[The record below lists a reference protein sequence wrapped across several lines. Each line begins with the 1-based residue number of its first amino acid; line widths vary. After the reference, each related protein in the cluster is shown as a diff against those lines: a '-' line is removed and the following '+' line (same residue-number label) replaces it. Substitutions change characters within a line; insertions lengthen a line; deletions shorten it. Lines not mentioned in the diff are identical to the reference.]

1 MRCGVSHHTWL
12 VAQALAELGRW
23 EVHVLTTDHPD
34 ISVERERSFELHPVV
49 KGWSVSRLPAIVR
62 AVARL
67 RPDVLHVQNPTA
79 AYAARSGMTMPMLP
93 VAGRRLWKRTR
104 LVVTQHDLAV
114 GHWTMQKKHMML
126 LKRADAV
133 TVSNDRDRGAALR
146 HAPAM
151 ADRLHLARMG
161 SHFRAPVLS
170 GNGRARL
177 RRGFGVPD
185 GGVMLLY
192 FGFIVPGRRLETLL
206 RAAARLKD
214 RGMRLRLVLVGG
226 GGPGCERYAA
236 ACRRLTADLGLEP
249 EVLWTGYAPPRTV
262 GRALAAADLFVSAIE
277 RGADCRNSSILA
289 AMEAGLPIL
298 TTENPRYGTDREL
311 RAGRQCRF
319 FDARDAASLADAVA
333 EVLADGAALERMRA
347 ASRRAASRNTWD
359 EHVRVLEMAYRGD
372 SPEVY
377 DPCKLMTEE
386 RA

>member
-1 MRCGVSHHTWL
+1 MRCGVAHHTWL
-12 VAQALAELGRW
+12 VAQVLAELGRW
-23 EVHVLTTDHPD
+23 DIHVLTTDHPD
-34 ISVERERSFELHPVV
+34 ISVSRQRSFELHPVV
-49 KGWSVSRLPAIVR
+49 KGWGASRLPDIVR

-93 VAGRRLWKRTR
+93 LVGRRLWKRTR

-114 GHWTMQKKHMML
+114 GHWVMRKKHMML
-126 LKRADAV
+126 LARADAV
-133 TVSNDRDRGAALR
+133 TVSNDRDRTAALR

-151 ADRLHLARMG
+151 ADRLYLARVG
-161 SHFRAPVLS
+161 GHFRAPALADDE
-170 GNGRARL
+170 RTRL
-177 RRGFGVPD
+177 RRGFGVPE

-206 RAAARLKD
+206 RAAARLKAG
-214 RGMRLRLVLVGG
+214 GMRFRLVLVGG
-226 GGPGCERYAA
+226 TGPGAEGYAA
-236 ACRRLTADLGLEP
+236 ACSRLVADLGIEP
-249 EVLWTGYAPPRTV
+249 EVLWTGYAPPRMV

-311 RAGRQCRF
+311 RAGGQCRF
-319 FDARDAASLADAVA
+319 FDARDAVSLADTVEA
-333 EVLADGAALERMRA
+333 VLADGPALERMRA
-347 ASRRAASRNTWD
+347 ASLRAASRNTWD

-372 SPEVY
+372 LPSRY
-377 DPCKLMTEE
+377 DPETGGGE
-386 RA
+386 